1 MRATREATSAAA
13 SPAWRCRFATCLRP
27 LLLSALASWP
37 RRFVSVARAASSC
50 LPSLRS
56 SLAAFPATGPDAC
69 CAAATR
75 SPTAPMTSAGTLE
88 TLALR
93 DRFVDFAMVR
103 LPYPGTR
110 ARCGGG
116 STKPYHL
123 EINAEDVSRVV
134 GGDMNDLFRRIAHKV
149 TLAVGS
155 WQFFLV
161 SLLVILLWA
170 GSGPFFAFS
179 DTWQLV
185 VNTST
190 TILTY
195 LLGILILLE
204 ANRQARESKIV
215 HGELIESIR
224 GASNALVNIDKM
236 SEEQIDSI
244 EQQLRARARRDTDD
258 QSG

>member
-1 MRATREATSAAA
+1 MS
-13 SPAWRCRFATCLRP
+13 
-27 LLLSALASWP
+27 
-37 RRFVSVARAASSC
+37 
-50 LPSLRS
+50 
-56 SLAAFPATGPDAC
+56 
-69 CAAATR
+69 
-75 SPTAPMTSAGTLE
+75 
-88 TLALR
+88 
-93 DRFVDFAMVR
+93 
-103 LPYPGTR
+103 
-110 ARCGGG
+110 
-116 STKPYHL
+116 
-123 EINAEDVSRVV
+123 
-134 GGDMNDLFRRIAHKV
+134 GDMNDLFRRIAHKV
-149 TLAVGS
+149 TLSVGS

-161 SLLVILLWA
+161 SLVVILLWA

-215 HGELIESIR
+215 HDELIESIR

>member
-1 MRATREATSAAA
+1 M
-13 SPAWRCRFATCLRP
+13 
-27 LLLSALASWP
+27 
-37 RRFVSVARAASSC
+37 
-50 LPSLRS
+50 
-56 SLAAFPATGPDAC
+56 
-69 CAAATR
+69 
-75 SPTAPMTSAGTLE
+75 
-88 TLALR
+88 
-93 DRFVDFAMVR
+93 
-103 LPYPGTR
+103 
-110 ARCGGG
+110 
-116 STKPYHL
+116 
-123 EINAEDVSRVV
+123 

-149 TLAVGS
+149 TLSVGS

-161 SLLVILLWA
+161 SLVVILLWA

-215 HGELIESIR
+215 HDELIESIR

-244 EQQLRARARRDTDD
+244 EHQLRARARRHTDD

>member
-1 MRATREATSAAA
+1 M
-13 SPAWRCRFATCLRP
+13 
-27 LLLSALASWP
+27 
-37 RRFVSVARAASSC
+37 
-50 LPSLRS
+50 
-56 SLAAFPATGPDAC
+56 
-69 CAAATR
+69 
-75 SPTAPMTSAGTLE
+75 
-88 TLALR
+88 
-93 DRFVDFAMVR
+93 
-103 LPYPGTR
+103 
-110 ARCGGG
+110 
-116 STKPYHL
+116 
-123 EINAEDVSRVV
+123 

-149 TLAVGS
+149 TLSVGS

-161 SLLVILLWA
+161 SLVVILLWA

-215 HGELIESIR
+215 HDELIESIR

-244 EQQLRARARRDTDD
+244 EHQLRARARRDTDD

>member
-1 MRATREATSAAA
+1 M
-13 SPAWRCRFATCLRP
+13 
-27 LLLSALASWP
+27 
-37 RRFVSVARAASSC
+37 
-50 LPSLRS
+50 
-56 SLAAFPATGPDAC
+56 
-69 CAAATR
+69 
-75 SPTAPMTSAGTLE
+75 
-88 TLALR
+88 
-93 DRFVDFAMVR
+93 
-103 LPYPGTR
+103 
-110 ARCGGG
+110 
-116 STKPYHL
+116 
-123 EINAEDVSRVV
+123 

-149 TLAVGS
+149 TLSVGS

-215 HGELIESIR
+215 HDELIESIR
-224 GASNALVNIDKM
+224 GASNALVNIDEM

-244 EQQLRARARRDTDD
+244 EQQLRARARRNTDD
-258 QSG
+258 QFG